1 MTMNTDQSRLFV
13 IHAGTHKTAS
23 SYIQSRMAKNR
34 DHLERAGVLLRY
46 PSASGGKHKPL
57 SRALQKGNWPVWR
70 RYLRALP
77 KSSPLV
83 LISGEQFTQPL
94 ACPDRCR
101 TLTDLLATEGFG
113 LQVVVFLRDQA
124 DYINARFVHS
134 TRRLYHHQS
143 FTEYVSLQLSPERKH
158 IYDYNALFS
167 ALMDNKA
174 IASTFLPYG
183 SQFGDPFDRL
193 LKLFDRSPPP
203 SGWRP
208 ADPNKGNVQPG
219 CQGVWLAQQIGKRL
233 EQLGVSSRS
242 LRNTGGVVRRIAHE
256 EGWQADRYCGFDDH
270 SAARVSESFADS
282 NAAFADRAWNC
293 SWRDRMPVVAMRR
306 LEYQPPAHGI
316 ERQRLEALVDRALFE
331 LSRHSRPLARVL
343 ASSKSLLDT
352 SRPVPSIP
360 S

>member
-1 MTMNTDQSRLFV
+1 MMKMDQGRLFV

-46 PSASGGKHKPL
+46 PGASGRKHKPL

-94 ACPDRCR
+94 ACPDRCS
-101 TLTDLLATEGFG
+101 TLTDLLATEGFR
-113 LQVVVFLRDQA
+113 LQVVFFLRDQA

-143 FTEYVSLQLSPERKH
+143 FAEYVSLQLSQERKH

-167 ALMDNKA
+167 ALIDNRDV
-174 IASTFLPYG
+174 ASTFFPYG
-183 SQFGDPFDRL
+183 SQFGDPFERL
-193 LKLFDRSPPP
+193 MELLDRSAPP

-219 CQGVWLAQQIGKRL
+219 CRGVWLAQQIGKRL

-242 LRNTGGVVRRIAHE
+242 LRNTGGVVRRIAQE
-256 EGWQADRYCGFDDH
+256 EGWQADRYCGFDDQ
-270 SAARVSESFADS
+270 SAAHVFESFADS
-282 NAAFADRAWNC
+282 NAAFAERAWNC
-293 SWRDRMPVVAMRR
+293 SWRDRMPAVAMRR
-306 LEYQPPAHGI
+306 LEYQPPSNGL
-316 ERQRLEALVDRALFE
+316 ERQRLEALVDRALFD
-331 LSRHSRPLARVL
+331 LARHSRPLARVL
-343 ASSKSLLDT
+343 ASSKSQLAS
-352 SRPVPSIP
+352 SRSVPSRHR
-360 S
+360 

>member
-1 MTMNTDQSRLFV
+1 MNTDQSRLFV

-46 PSASGGKHKPL
+46 PSASGRKHKPL

-101 TLTDLLATEGFG
+101 MLTDLLATEGFG

-143 FTEYVSLQLSPERKH
+143 FAEYVSLQLSPERKH

-167 ALMDNKA
+167 ALIDNKA

-203 SGWRP
+203 SGWRS

-360 S
+360 R

>member
-1 MTMNTDQSRLFV
+1 MKTDQSRLFV

-46 PSASGGKHKPL
+46 PSASGRKHKPL

-77 KSSPLV
+77 KSSPMV

-101 TLTDLLATEGFG
+101 TLTDLLATEGFR
-113 LQVVVFLRDQA
+113 LQVVIFLRDQA

-134 TRRLYHHQS
+134 TRRLYHRQS
-143 FTEYVSLQLSPERKH
+143 FAEYVSLQLSPERKH

-167 ALMDNKA
+167 ALIDNKVV
-174 IASTFLPYG
+174 ASTFLPYG
-183 SQFGDPFDRL
+183 SQFGDPFERL
-193 LKLFDRSPPP
+193 LELLNRSAPP

-219 CQGVWLAQQIGKRL
+219 CQGVWLAQQIGQRL
-233 EQLGVSSRS
+233 EQLGVSGRS
-242 LRNTGGVVRRIAHE
+242 LRNTGGVVRRIALE
-256 EGWQADRYCGFDDH
+256 EGWQADRYCGFDDQ
-270 SAARVSESFADS
+270 SAAHVSESFADS

-293 SWRDRMPVVAMRR
+293 SWRDRMPAVAMRR
-306 LEYQPPAHGI
+306 LEYQPPAHGL
-316 ERQRLEALVDRALFE
+316 ERQRLEALVDRALFD
-331 LSRHSRPLARVL
+331 LARHSRPLARVL

-352 SRPVPSIP
+352 SRPVPSMP

>member
-1 MTMNTDQSRLFV
+1 MNMDQSRLFV

-46 PSASGGKHKPL
+46 PSASGRKHKPL
-57 SRALQKGNWPVWR
+57 SRALQKGDWPVWR

-143 FTEYVSLQLSPERKH
+143 FAEYVSLQLSPERRH

-233 EQLGVSSRS
+233 EQLGVSCRS